1 MSDDRKHRPGD
12 GPTGPESPNPT
23 GSGGLDDARLEAA
36 LAGLSALEP
45 DEEPRAEFR
54 DRLRVQFAAGSVP
67 PGTYDRAVPPKSAW
81 RSVWPSLVAAAA
93 VLALVLAANV
103 ANRGPAWQ
111 AIGFEGEGYVEIAGN
126 AYPPQR
132 LITDP
137 GLLGPG
143 STVRVPDG
151 LTLSMRLPDL
161 YVLQA
166 APGSEFTLPNS
177 PGKWI
182 QRTSHFSVK
191 SGEVRVTTGA
201 DFAGNR
207 VLIQGPDAEVAILG
221 TTIAVIG
228 REDGTCLC
236 VLEGEAMMTPHG
248 GKPVMVPQGM
258 RRVIFRDPEAEPEQV
273 PIDGMERMKLQ
284 MLRDAHPVE

>member
-1 MSDDRKHRPGD
+1 MSDDRTQHPGD
-12 GPTGPESPNPT
+12 GPSSFRDVDGA
-23 GSGGLDDARLEAA
+23 GLEAM
-36 LAGLSALEP
+36 LAGLSQLEP
-45 DEEPRAEFR
+45 EEEPRGEFR
-54 DRLRVQFAAGSVP
+54 ERLRAQFAAGSVQ
-67 PGTYDRAVPPKSAW
+67 PGGFDRAVPPKPVW
-81 RSVWPSLVAAAA
+81 RSIWPSLVAAAA

-111 AIGFEGEGYVEIAGN
+111 AVGFEGEGYVEIAGN

-137 GLLGPG
+137 GLLTPG

-151 LTLSMRLPDL
+151 LTVNMRLPEL

-166 APGSEFTLPNS
+166 APGAEFTLPNS

-191 SGEVRVTTGA
+191 SGEVRVTTSA
-201 DFAGNR
+201 EFAGNR

-236 VLEGEAMMTPHG
+236 VLEGEAMMTPNG
-248 GKPVMVPQGM
+248 GKPVMVPEGM
-258 RRVIFRDPEAEPEQV
+258 RRVIYRDPNMEPEQA
-273 PIDGMERMKLQ
+273 PIDGGERMKLQ
-284 MLRDAHPVE
+284 MLRDAHPIE